1 MKKIHPASKPDFFSR
16 QVSQARCFYLNL
28 KPSTKDKLVV
38 VCGGLEHCVAD
49 YAINREYFPFHSI
62 EFVFRGSGLLN
73 LNHSEFALEAGSVFS
88 YGLDIPHHISTS
100 SPDRMIKYFIDFAGY
115 GAARLLNS
123 ARLKPGS
130 LTQVFPVTEI
140 QPLFEE
146 LIRNGLRGSPHSQEI
161 CGRLL
166 EALVL
171 KISDARAPL
180 PGSDTLAFSTY
191 QLCRNH
197 IDRHFLRLR
206 SLGQIAL
213 ECHVDMAYLCRLFQ
227 NYDHQSPYRLLTRLK
242 MRHAAE
248 RLQSPDTLVKQI
260 AEETGF
266 ANPFHFSKVF
276 KSVFGVSPRS
286 LIRRR

>member
-1 MKKIHPASKPDFFSR
+1 MRITHPPSKPDFFST

-28 KPSTKDKLVV
+28 KPSKKEKLVV
-38 VCGGLEHCVAD
+38 VCGGVEHCVAD

-73 LNHSEFALEAGSVFS
+73 LNHSEFALAAGSVFS
-88 YGLDIPHHISTS
+88 YGLDIPHHISTRP
-100 SPDRMIKYFIDFAGY
+100 PDRMIKYFVDFAGC
-115 GAARLLNS
+115 GAA
-123 ARLKPGS
+123 
-130 LTQVFPVTEI
+130 
-140 QPLFEE
+140 
-146 LIRNGLRGSPHSQEI
+146 
-161 CGRLL
+161 RLL

-206 SLGQIAL
+206 SLGQIAT
-213 ECHVDMAYLCRLFQ
+213 ECRVDMAYLCRLFQ
-227 NYDHQSPYRLLTRLK
+227 HYDHQSPYRLLTRLK
-242 MRHAAE
+242 MSHAAE
-248 RLQSPDTLVKQI
+248 RLQSPGTLVKQI

-286 LIRRR
+286 LIRRC

>member
-1 MKKIHPASKPDFFSR
+1 MRITHPPSKPDFFST

-28 KPSTKDKLVV
+28 KPSKKEKLVV
-38 VCGGLEHCVAD
+38 VCGGVEHCVAD

-73 LNHSEFALEAGSVFS
+73 LNHSEFALAAGSVFS
-88 YGLDIPHHISTS
+88 YGLDIPHHISTRP
-100 SPDRMIKYFIDFAGY
+100 PDRMIKYFVDFAGC
-115 GAARLLNS
+115 GAARLLKS

-130 LTQVFPVTEI
+130 LTQVFPATEI

-146 LIRNGLRGSPHSQEI
+146 LIRNGQRGSPHSPKI
-161 CGRLL
+161 CARLL

-206 SLGQIAL
+206 SLGQIAT
-213 ECHVDMAYLCRLFQ
+213 ECRVDMAYLCRLFQ
-227 NYDHQSPYRLLTRLK
+227 HYDHQSPYRLLTRLK
-242 MRHAAE
+242 MSHAAE
-248 RLQSPDTLVKQI
+248 RLQSPGTLVKQI

-286 LIRRR
+286 LIRRC